1 MLDFLLNALA
11 QVATVRSYAV
21 AAQELVQQS
30 NMMKL
35 LASAKP
41 KRLETMKPEME
52 TKHRR
57 SPATFKGDERKY
69 LYAYNIV
76 YTMYIYIL

>member
-35 LASAKP
+35 LAPAKP
-41 KRLETMKPEME
+41 KRLGNDETWD
-52 TKHRR
+52 
-57 SPATFKGDERKY
+57 GDETSEKSGN
-69 LYAYNIV
+69 L
-76 YTMYIYIL
+76 

>member
-1 MLDFLLNALA
+1 MWDFLLNALA

-35 LASAKP
+35 LAPAKP
-41 KRLETMKPEME
+41 NRLGNDETWD
-52 TKHRR
+52 
-57 SPATFKGDERKY
+57 GDETSKKSGN
-69 LYAYNIV
+69 L
-76 YTMYIYIL
+76 